1 MEFKGQYLTY
11 AEYRSLGGTL
21 DITPFNL
28 LEFEARRKID
38 INTQNRL
45 KNVDSGNIPQEVK
58 LCVFNLISSIYD
70 YASSIKSATEKG
82 NIASENVDGYSVT
95 YVKSAQIKEI
105 ISSKSVELDDI
116 IRTYLLGVIYNG
128 EHIMYLGS
136 SIGESE
142 CYQTVI

>member
-28 LEFEARRKID
+28 LEFEARRKVD
-38 INTQNRL
+38 IATQNRL
-45 KNVDSGNIPQEVK
+45 KDVVSGDIPQEVK
-58 LCVFNLISSIYD
+58 LCIFNLINSIYD
-70 YASSIKSATEKG
+70 YASSIKSATENG

-95 YVKSAQIKEI
+95 YVKSAQIKDI

-116 IRTYLLGVIYNG
+116 IRTYLLGVVFNG
-128 EHIMYLGS
+128 SHIMY
-136 SIGESE
+136 IGAE
-142 CYQTVI
+142 